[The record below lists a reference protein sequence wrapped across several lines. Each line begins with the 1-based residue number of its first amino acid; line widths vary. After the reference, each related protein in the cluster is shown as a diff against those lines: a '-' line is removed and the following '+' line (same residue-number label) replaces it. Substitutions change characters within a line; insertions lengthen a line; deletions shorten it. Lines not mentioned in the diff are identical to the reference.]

1 MFELF
6 EHKADI
12 GVRGIGKSKED
23 AFAECAKAMF
33 SFIADLKKI
42 EAKQWNEIAVEAGD
56 LETLLVNFLNELL
69 YLKDAEG
76 MLYNR
81 FEVYITEQAGK
92 QALKGK
98 AGGEKIDKKK
108 HALKA
113 DVKAASFHQL
123 KVAKEKGKWIA
134 QCVVDV

>member
-12 GVRGIGKSKED
+12 GVRGTGKSREE

-33 SFIADLKKI
+33 SFIADLNRI
-42 EAKQWNEIAVEAGD
+42 EAKQWTQLKIEAND

-69 YLKDAEG
+69 YLKDVNET
-76 MLYNR
+76 LYSQ
-81 FEVYITEQAGK
+81 FTVYITEQGGK
-92 QALKGK
+92 FALKGK

-123 KVAKEKGKWIA
+123 KVAKEKGKWVA

>member
-12 GVRGIGKSKED
+12 GVRGFGKSREE

-42 EAKQWNEIAVEAGD
+42 EAKQWSEIAVEAGD

-69 YLKDAEG
+69 YLKDVNG
-76 MLYNR
+76 TLYSR
-81 FEVYITEQAGK
+81 FEVYITEEAGK
-92 QALKGK
+92 QMLKGK

-123 KVAKEKGKWIA
+123 LVAEKKGKWIA